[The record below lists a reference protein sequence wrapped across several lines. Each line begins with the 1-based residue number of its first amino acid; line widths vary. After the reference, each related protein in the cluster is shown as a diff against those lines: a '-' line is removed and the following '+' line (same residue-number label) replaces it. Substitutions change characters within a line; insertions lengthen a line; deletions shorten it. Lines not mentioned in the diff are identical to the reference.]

1 MIKKHMRIFAL
12 FILSSVFLLAA
23 TFPQV
28 EALQQFAGSIEVNI
42 HPGET
47 RTFEW
52 GFLSDK
58 DVITEIELRAD
69 GIGSEFLS
77 FPKFQQMEPREVV
90 LVEFSVTVPPDY
102 EGSQKLMPNIYA
114 VEYGET
120 GGQTQLNIQMKK
132 TVTLIITQPETTE
145 MQQKT
150 DDSAGGGCL
159 IATATYGSELAP
171 QVQMLREIRDNSL
184 LQTQSGQSFMQG
196 FNEFYYSFSPTI
208 ADYERENPVFK
219 EAVKL
224 TITPLLASLSL
235 LNYVDLDSEES
246 VLGYGI
252 GIILMN
258 VGMYFVAPA
267 IVIYRLKNLINNS
280 YEI

>member
-1 MIKKHMRIFAL
+1 MRIFAL
-12 FILSSVFLLAA
+12 FILSSVFLLAII
-23 TFPQV
+23 FPQV

-42 HPGET
+42 QPGET

-77 FPKFQQMEPREVV
+77 FPKTQQIEPREVL

-102 EGSQKLMPNIYA
+102 ERSQKLMPNIYA
-114 VEYGET
+114 VEYGEA

-132 TVTLIITQPETTE
+132 IVTLIITQPEPISE
-145 MQQKT
+145 PGIDPEPMS
-150 DDSAGGGCL
+150 DDNSGGGCL

-196 FNEFYYSFSPTI
+196 FNSFYYSFSPGI

-219 EAVKL
+219 ETVKL
-224 TITPLLASLSL
+224 AITPLITSLSI
-235 LNYVDLDSEES
+235 LNHVEIDSEID
-246 VLGYGI
+246 VIGYGVSL
-252 GIILMN
+252 ILLN

-267 IVIYRLKNLINNS
+267 IVISKIRKI
-280 YEI
+280 I